1 MPGPGLCWAS
11 QQVTS
16 DGELY
21 SYSLHITKLLRT
33 RGEALGGNY
42 KAQSTHR
49 DSANDQAASAIISEN
64 VKCPHKINLQSMIK
78 QLQFQSQVPS
88 DPPID

>member
-1 MPGPGLCWAS
+1 MEIPFKRASLLVSKAFYSRQDSQIPGPGLCWAS

-49 DSANDQAASAIISEN
+49 DSAND
-64 VKCPHKINLQSMIK
+64 
-78 QLQFQSQVPS
+78 
-88 DPPID
+88 